1 MDPITENEIERELLS
16 RLRSG
21 DEKAFEQFYKN
32 YGRRIFGNILKMVK
46 DQEIAQEL
54 LQDVFVKVWENRSVI
69 DIDRS
74 FKSYLFTISRNLV
87 YNHLKRISLERQ
99 IEAYLSSNRS
109 ELYSHIEEDLF
120 FEETEQ
126 AFKKAVADLPPKRQ
140 QIFIMCKIEGKSYE
154 EVSALQ
160 DVSVSTINDHVVKGV
175 RFVKEHMERSR
186 LIILTGL
193 ISTTVALHG
202 YCKYLIA

>member
-175 RFVKEHMERSR
+175 RFVKKHMERSR